1 MNPREDD
8 YTPPYDMDDVASKKA
23 YATMAALQ
31 MYRVAGSKEPNQA
44 AMLMLLTSL
53 VLMNMSNGSDS
64 MMAAAKRLISSASAR
79 GLEGKKLK

>member
-8 YTPPYDMDDVASKKA
+8 YVPPSDIDDIGSKRA

-31 MYRVAGSKEPNQA
+31 MYRVAGSKEPNQVS
-44 AMLMLLTSL
+44 MLMLLTSL

-64 MMAAAKRLISSASAR
+64 MMAAAKRLISSSSAR
-79 GLEGKKLK
+79 GIEGKKSK